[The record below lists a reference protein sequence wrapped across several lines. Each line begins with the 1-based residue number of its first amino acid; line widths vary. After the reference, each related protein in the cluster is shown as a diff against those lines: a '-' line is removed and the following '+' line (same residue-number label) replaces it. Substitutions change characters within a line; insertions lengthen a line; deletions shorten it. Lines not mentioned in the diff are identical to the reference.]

1 MRLQNLEMRRQSLF
15 STVHT
20 YSLFMN
26 LKNFVCNIGEDAEL
40 LMSLYDPDQS
50 EFIRSGR
57 RLAPHRLFLP
67 KPRLTVVLL
76 RFSENFLVRWDS
88 MGMPKEIEKLNNL
101 PALFTVSEPQPAA
114 SRRLRADAD
123 V

>member
-1 MRLQNLEMRRQSLF
+1 M
-15 STVHT
+15 VHT

-50 EFIRSGR
+50 EFI
-57 RLAPHRLFLP
+57 
-67 KPRLTVVLL
+67 
-76 RFSENFLVRWDS
+76 SENFLVRWDS

-101 PALFTVSEPQPAA
+101 PALFTVSESQPAA
-114 SRRLRADAD
+114 GAPFCYPPRLTQY
-123 V
+123 